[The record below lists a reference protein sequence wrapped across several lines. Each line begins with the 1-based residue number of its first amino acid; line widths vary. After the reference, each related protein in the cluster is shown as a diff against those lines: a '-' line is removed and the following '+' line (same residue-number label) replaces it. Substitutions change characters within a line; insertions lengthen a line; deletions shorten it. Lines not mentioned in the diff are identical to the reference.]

1 MLEISN
7 LVKHY
12 RNGAGI
18 TSIDFTVQRGQVCGI
33 VGPNGAGK
41 STLFEVIAGVSDSDS
56 GDVLFQT
63 VPIVEVSRSSVGY
76 LPQQAY
82 AFENF
87 TCRQFYKFDAV
98 MRGITVKNEESS
110 LMRFKCD
117 DFIDA
122 PINQLSQ
129 GMERRLALACAFSGE
144 PQLLILDEPLNSV
157 DIQTTLIL
165 KDEIMRATRRGAI
178 VLVSSHVLS
187 FLDGLADEV
196 VVLDNGRVKRKVC
209 LETTDAETA
218 YRSTFGFGNVDDE
231 R

>member
-76 LPQQAY
+76 LPQQA
-82 AFENF
+82 
-87 TCRQFYKFDAV
+87 
-98 MRGITVKNEESS
+98 
-110 LMRFKCD
+110 
-117 DFIDA
+117 
-122 PINQLSQ
+122 
-129 GMERRLALACAFSGE
+129 
-144 PQLLILDEPLNSV
+144 
-157 DIQTTLIL
+157 
-165 KDEIMRATRRGAI
+165 
-178 VLVSSHVLS
+178 
-187 FLDGLADEV
+187 
-196 VVLDNGRVKRKVC
+196 
-209 LETTDAETA
+209 
-218 YRSTFGFGNVDDE
+218 
-231 R
+231 